1 MLQII
6 THTHTITH
14 TQVFILLL
22 SKKSTSLFRLTL
34 LFQGNYNNLSFP
46 LFLDA
51 DVTAYIDIANS
62 SSTAHKHG
70 QDIETPVVQ
79 KILSAIF

>member
-1 MLQII
+1 MLKII
-6 THTHTITH
+6 THTHTHKHTH

-62 SSTAHKHG
+62 SSTAHK
-70 QDIETPVVQ
+70 
-79 KILSAIF
+79 L